1 MAIKCTTPEFI
12 EKAKRVHGLKY
23 DYSLVNYTVSK
34 VNITII
40 CPIHGKFLQ
49 KPNTHIQGAGCQQ
62 CSVLRVADF
71 HRGSLEEFILKAVK
85 VHGDKYDYS
94 KIVYSNS
101 IVKVPI
107 ICKVHGVFLQSPS
120 QHLSYGCVK
129 CRDVFNSVNLKD
141 TQEEFIAKALKVHGG
156 KYDYSLVNYV
166 KSNIKVEIVCSGHGV
181 FYQMPYSHL
190 NGQGCKSCS
199 VVGPSNGEIELS
211 DFISSLVG
219 TTLSDRT
226 VIKPFELDCF
236 IPSKK
241 LGIEFCGI
249 YYHSDKFRDANY
261 HLNKHALATEA
272 GCSLIQVFDDEWS
285 DKKEIVKSIVKN
297 RLSLTDTITYARKTT
312 IKIVPLKKAKEFLKN
327 NHLQGYANAE
337 ILLGLYQDDEL
348 LTIATFSKKR
358 RVLGDM
364 PDDWYELVRLC
375 TRINTS
381 VVGGF
386 SKLIKHFIKTYL
398 PEGIKT
404 FCDRRYFNGLGYR
417 TVGFIESHVS
427 KPNYFYVKQGV
438 RYSRYQFQ
446 KHKLKN
452 LLSVYDEYLS
462 EKQNMV
468 INGYSRIYDCGNIVF
483 TMPLH

>member
-12 EKAKRVHGLKY
+12 EKAKSLKY

-34 VNITII
+34 ANITII
-40 CPIHGKFLQ
+40 CPIHGEFLQ
-49 KPNTHIQGAGCQQ
+49 KADGHIQGAGCQQ
-62 CSVLRVADF
+62 CSALRVADSN
-71 HRGSLEEFILKAVK
+71 RGSLEEFIVKAVK

-94 KIVYSNS
+94 KIVYTNS
-101 IVKVPI
+101 LVKVPI
-107 ICKVHGVFLQSPS
+107 ICKLHGVFLQSPS

-141 TQEEFIAKALKVHGG
+141 SQEEFIDKALKVHGS

-166 KSNIKVEIVCSGHGV
+166 KSNIKIEIVCSDHGA
-181 FYQMPYSHL
+181 FYQKPYSHL
-190 NGQGCKSCS
+190 NGRGCKSCS
-199 VVGPSNGEIELS
+199 TVGPSNGEIELS
-211 DFISSLVG
+211 CFVSSLVE

-236 IPSKK
+236 APSKK

-249 YYHSDKFRDANY
+249 YYHSDRFRDANY
-261 HLNKHALATEA
+261 HLNKHELATEA
-272 GCSLIQVFDDEWS
+272 GYGIIQVFDDEWS
-285 DKKEIVKSIVKN
+285 DKKEIVKSIIKN

-312 IKIVPLKKAKEFLKN
+312 IKIVPLKEAKTFLKN

-337 ILLGLYQDDEL
+337 ILLGLYQEGEL

-358 RVLGDM
+358 RVLGSM

-386 SKLIKHFIKTYL
+386 SKLIKHFMKTYS
-398 PEGIKT
+398 PNGIKT
-404 FCDRRYFNGLGYR
+404 FCDRRYFNGLGYK
-417 TVGFIESHVS
+417 TVGFIESHIS

-446 KHKLKN
+446 KHKLKK
-452 LLSVYDEYLS
+452 LLSIYDENIS
-462 EKQNMV
+462 EKENMV
-468 INGYSRIYDCGNIVF
+468 INGYSRIYDCGNVVF
-483 TMPLH
+483 TMLMR